1 MNVRDLAEQLQIGEE
16 QLMQII
22 KDIGLP
28 ISSLDDAV
36 DSQAMQKLLEQV
48 DKVTDVVKQQEREK
62 REQAESAAEA
72 ARLQAEAEAAIAK
85 LTEQEAGSPAPVPDS
100 EPVSDAAS
108 APDAAPGQP
117 AAETAADA
125 VSQTASAV
133 SANPEPAQAVP
144 SSPDKSKKKINPSLF
159 DMAENLGVELDA
171 LIAEAAKHGVVVSDP
186 KSELDNEN
194 GNKLLDNLHIIETA
208 IKNRK
213 NADHAPDP
221 APVEIPPD
229 EVPDVEKPAAPAAEA
244 ESEKAAVVQSGAGT
258 SSVYELIQNP
268 YIVAAWVVV
277 LFSALVFFM
286 STSAMRQFELKNR
299 KNARILRMVKT
310 NDREQVSLIWKM
322 ESEGFHK
329 AALEIAENFKL
340 SFPDSEYLEDVYFK
354 IAEIQYAWKRTPESR
369 QYQAAIT
376 AYQMALD
383 RFPRSSRA
391 PAACFMIGE
400 CYRSMNLPDMAAK
413 QYIRL
418 LMKYPRFNNADK
430 AQYYLA
436 QCYFDLRRYPAAI
449 REYTRLLRRYPQT
462 GFKAQAYLKIAASF
476 EAQRQWKSALAT
488 YEKFLRVFNNDP
500 RRDEVRFSIGQIYF
514 NQGQFE
520 KAIEAYRHTVAEYP
534 YDKYNARAYM
544 KISDANA
551 ALGRYDEAIRYA
563 QELIYTY
570 LHDPLVPEAMF
581 KLAGLYKASGH
592 PDKAIEYYR
601 QALKRY
607 PSHKMARDASLDLA
621 DILVGQKKNTE
632 AIDIRERT
640 VKAFPNM
647 PDNDRLVFQILLIQY
662 NDKKWAAAST
672 LADRIARA
680 YPTSPLLE
688 EALYMKADSL
698 FRMDLFN
705 QAQKT
710 YIKIH
715 NMDQKSA
722 RRDFIFYRLGECSY
736 YAGRYDEAIVYWE
749 DGLSV
754 SRFNDY
760 RYQSHYMIAQAYLK
774 KGDIK
779 EAGGRLERIMR
790 DEYAVG
796 REVYLQSAFALAQL
810 YDQHGEKVKVLPVL
824 EILTRSWQG
833 NYYYFKALQLKAGL
847 YLDAGV
853 PRKALAVYHD
863 AISTLKMSD
872 APTEA
877 DRVKKQSDMTE
888 CFVAVA
894 DILYSQ
900 RDFLAALVYYGKVQK
915 TVVSDARK
923 SWALFQIGNCYAG
936 LHRKQEAK
944 KFYERLKKEYPQ
956 SYWTGKVDWYFD
968 TMMKNNFQPQ
978 VHNG

>member
-28 ISSLDDAV
+28 ISSPDDAV
-36 DSQAMQKLLEQV
+36 DNQAMQKLLEQV
-48 DKVTDVVKQQEREK
+48 DKVTDVVKRQEREK
-62 REQAESAAEA
+62 REQAEAAEQA
-72 ARLQAEAEAAIAK
+72 ALKAAEDARLQAEAEATIAK
-85 LTEQEAGSPAPVPDS
+85 LMEQEAGAQAPAAGTS
-100 EPVSDAAS
+100 T
-108 APDAAPGQP
+108 GQP
-117 AAETAADA
+117 APEAAANA
-125 VSQTASAV
+125 VPSPAAIPP
-133 SANPEPAQAVP
+133 AAPEPAQAVP
-144 SSPDKSKKKINPSLF
+144 AVPDKGKKKINPSLF
-159 DMAENLGVELDA
+159 EMAENLGVELDS
-171 LIAEAAKHGVVVSDP
+171 LIAEAAKHGVVVDDP
-186 KSELDNEN
+186 KSELNNEN

-213 NADHAPDP
+213 NGDHGPVPEAEGSASAGVP
-221 APVEIPPD
+221 ATEQPAAA
-229 EVPDVEKPAAPAAEA
+229 KPAVVP
-244 ESEKAAVVQSGAGT
+244 EKAAVVQSAAGAG
-258 SSVYELIQNP
+258 SVYELIQNP
-268 YIVAAWVVV
+268 YIIAAWVIV

-286 STSAMRQFELKNR
+286 SASAMRQFELKNR

-310 NDREQVSLIWKM
+310 NDREQLSLIWKM

-329 AALEIAENFKL
+329 AALETAENFKM

-376 AYQMALD
+376 AYQMALE
-383 RFPRSSRA
+383 RFPGSSRA
-391 PAACFMIGE
+391 AAAYFMIGE
-400 CYRSMNLPDMAAK
+400 CYRAMNLPDMAAK
-413 QYIRL
+413 QYARV

-430 AQYYLA
+430 AQYHLA
-436 QCYFDLRRYPAAI
+436 QCYFDLRRYNAAI
-449 REYTRLLRRYPQT
+449 REYTRLLSKYPQT

-476 EAQRQWKSALAT
+476 EAQRQWKAALSA
-488 YEKFLRVFNNDP
+488 YEKFLKVFNNDP

-514 NQGQFE
+514 KQGLFE
-520 KAIEAYRHTVAEYP
+520 KAIEAYRDTVAAYP
-534 YDKYNARAYM
+534 YDKYNARAYL

-551 ALGRYDEAIRYA
+551 ALGRYGEAIRYA

-570 LHDPLVPEAMF
+570 LHDPLVPEATF

-592 PDKAIEYYR
+592 LDKAVEYYR

-607 PSHKMARDASLDLA
+607 PGHDMARDASVALA
-621 DILVGQKKNTE
+621 GILAGQKRFPE
-632 AIDIRERT
+632 AVSLYERT
-640 VKAFPNM
+640 VKSFPNM
-647 PDNDRLVFQILLIQY
+647 PDNDRLVFQILQIQY
-662 NDKKWAAAST
+662 NDNKWAAAAT
-672 LADRIARA
+672 LADRLSRA
-680 YPTSPLLE
+680 YPTSSLLA

-698 FRMDLFN
+698 FRMELFD

-715 NMDQKSA
+715 NMDQSSA

-760 RYQSHYMIAQAYLK
+760 RYQSHYMVAQAYLK

-779 EAGGRLERIMR
+779 SAGDRLERILR

-796 REVYLQSAFALAQL
+796 RDVYMQSAFSLAQL
-810 YDQHGEKVKVLPVL
+810 YNEHGEKARALPVL

-833 NYYYFKALQLKAGL
+833 NYHYFKALQMKAGL
-847 YLDAGV
+847 YMDAGA
-853 PRKALAVYHD
+853 PRKALAVYQD
-863 AISTLKMSD
+863 AISALKMSD

-877 DRVKKQSDMTE
+877 DRVKKQSDMAE

-894 DILYSQ
+894 DILYGQ
-900 RDFLAALVYYGKVQK
+900 RDFLAALVYYGKVQR

-923 SWALFQIGNCYAG
+923 SWVLFQIGNCYAG

-968 TMMKNNFQPQ
+968 TMMKNNFQAQ